1 MTLTKSE
8 WQEQLYPLIAKASRL
23 DPIAYE
29 YHPAYRGLLN
39 KIDRLIEHGLEH
51 EYINPEGAAT
61 L

>member
-1 MTLTKSE
+1 MTRAE
-8 WQEQLYPLIAKASRL
+8 WQEALYPLIARAARL

-39 KIDRLIEHGLEH
+39 KITRLIEHGLEH
-51 EYINPEGAAT
+51 EYITPEGAAT

>member
-1 MTLTKSE
+1 MTRQE
-8 WQEQLYPLIAKASRL
+8 WQEALYPLIARAAKL

-39 KIDRLIEHGLEH
+39 KIDRLIETGLQH
-51 EYINPEGAAT
+51 EWITPEAACR

>member
-1 MTLTKSE
+1 MNRQE
-8 WQEQLYPLIAKASRL
+8 WADQLYPLIAKAAKL

-39 KIDRLIEHGLEH
+39 KIDGLIEHGLEH
-51 EYINPEGAAT
+51 EYITREEACR

>member
-1 MTLTKSE
+1 MTRQE
-8 WQEQLYPLIAKASRL
+8 WADQLYPLIARAAKL

-51 EYINPEGAAT
+51 QWITPEGAAA

>member
-1 MTLTKSE
+1 MTKSE
-8 WQEQLYPLIAKASRL
+8 WQSTLFPLIAKAARL

-39 KIDRLIEHGLEH
+39 KIDRLIEHGLQH
-51 EYINPEGAAT
+51 EYISPEGAAR